1 MLTRYDSVQVFDKWG
16 YAGGAT
22 DDWYSSAGISYS
34 YTWELPE
41 ADRQGQGLISWLTF
55 NFLSVMESTDS
66 NCRQRISRGSES
78 ISLSVS

>member
-1 MLTRYDSVQVFDKWG
+1 MLTRNDTIQVFDKWG

-41 ADRQGQGLISWLTF
+41 ADRQGQAQDLIS
-55 NFLSVMESTDS
+55 
-66 NCRQRISRGSES
+66 G
-78 ISLSVS
+78 